1 MKSMKSYI
9 EFDKTKKRYFIDYYL
24 EDLEFI
30 IKTPLDNIKEKEKE
44 IIVEPFELSNS
55 IYIASLSESRIY

>member
-24 EDLEFI
+24 EDFEFI
-30 IKTPLDNIKEKEKE
+30 IKTPLDNIKEKE

>member
-1 MKSMKSYI
+1 MKSYI

-24 EDLEFI
+24 EDFEFI
-30 IKTPLDNIKEKEKE
+30 IKTPLDNIKEKE